1 MDLTDDN
8 FSMIRNDIS
17 SYMNNYSNL
26 QFQDAY
32 SFKSSMESSVLELLN
47 QNMLDSMEA
56 ACDDSMFT
64 KVYSGGIG
72 ILEYYTDGYEDVS
85 IDSLTEDMI
94 HKFPMRRQI

>member
-32 SFKSSMESSVLELLN
+32 SFKSSMESSVLEH
-47 QNMLDSMEA
+47 SE
-56 ACDDSMFT
+56 S
-64 KVYSGGIG
+64 
-72 ILEYYTDGYEDVS
+72 EYAGQHGS
-85 IDSLTEDMI
+85 S
-94 HKFPMRRQI
+94 RG